1 MLDGIMRRM
10 SSSHSVNASE
20 DVASVGSD
28 IPITSKEALSGS
40 FEDRW
45 LKLEAKSL
53 SGQPIQLKAKT
64 LDTIAALK
72 HQLPSQKD
80 SLSWDYLLFHNGKQL
95 HDEQTL
101 ADAGLTDGTKLS
113 FVLCPL
119 AVASMGSDV
128 GELFVQA
135 VQQGSVEIVR
145 IKIVIV
151 GRDRTGKTSFKRS
164 LLNEKFQ
171 PIEPSTSVAKAE
183 LAVCEASNWRR
194 VSDKDREFLDRQI
207 ARAAIHVER
216 NASARSSGSEDK
228 SKSVNTKVDQ
238 SETAMHSNDDRQST
252 ANDSSE
258 IGTSYDRQNEAL
270 TPNDDNER
278 NKSTDEFD
286 EAAALNETI
295 ACVMKQF
302 QEDPILL
309 KQEDSKLHIAMWD
322 LGGQEPLLPG
332 QGQAITPG
340 CIVFIVFNAAE
351 PLDEEAKSFYL
362 HSVDSEPIPIQNFWI
377 EKNCDA
383 VSLWASVTSLVGEH
397 HSSDLRSFPLL
408 TDYIGKSK
416 NCASPVMFLI
426 GTHAKD
432 VDEKMIKKQNEFLSK
447 LFHKKAFKKHIIRP
461 TTQPHDWF
469 FCVENSVS
477 DPDSPNEDPGVTVVK
492 QLIEKMACDVS
503 PKPLIPATWSVLEK
517 ILDALEAKLGS
528 ALSNIKVIMP
538 FANRFCRM
546 SKERELCAALSY
558 LDEAGSVIFP
568 QRSKKLK
575 NIVVTKPRWL
585 FNVFS
590 IVASVC
596 NSSPLL
602 SEAWEQAQETGI
614 VSWDLI
620 DHRLKEAGVKQI
632 EYAIV
637 LNLLNCFFIL
647 CSKPGSFA
655 VAVSYQTDYFVPCL
669 LNFVYE
675 GPFSAASPAIP
686 DMPKPLSLIV
696 SSCKIDFI
704 PEQLHFKLMTCCI
717 EKYQEN
723 NEPTLARNYSVYQVQ
738 KGVKLELIYH
748 LKKYIIVTIDTQKS
762 CREIAP
768 ICTDIRRFITE
779 TLDEVKK
786 PGLPQLQ
793 LSLNIQLCGPTVPV
807 DTNRLVCIDAY
818 KANEDTPLRRN
829 IDRRVVELNHI
840 EKVGLDCWFYD
851 QKDEVIRQTSQH
863 TLELEVNSKCTDE
876 EIVSVAFTI
885 STRWTL
891 LVSLLAPTL
900 FSVYKI
906 HEIERENPIIFM
918 QARTALTMWTSHF
931 GNQANRQILIK
942 TMCDKRVGCRLEA
955 NAAFGEQLVTYV
967 SPYRIVL

>member
-1 MLDGIMRRM
+1 M
-10 SSSHSVNASE
+10 S
-20 DVASVGSD
+20 
-28 IPITSKEALSGS
+28 
-40 FEDRW
+40 
-45 LKLEAKSL
+45 
-53 SGQPIQLKAKT
+53 
-64 LDTIAALK
+64 
-72 HQLPSQKD
+72 
-80 SLSWDYLLFHNGKQL
+80 
-95 HDEQTL
+95 
-101 ADAGLTDGTKLS
+101 
-113 FVLCPL
+113 VLCHFGGYIIRIVCVKCVG
-119 AVASMGSDV
+119 AVTSMGSDV

-135 VQQGSVEIVR
+135 LQQGSVEIVR

-171 PIEPSTSVAKAE
+171 PIQPSTSVAKAE

-207 ARAAIHVER
+207 ARAAIHAEH
-216 NASARSSGSEDK
+216 NASARSSGSEDE

-238 SETAMHSNDDRQST
+238 SETAMHSNDDKQST

-258 IGTSYDRQNEAL
+258 IGTSYDRLNEAL
-270 TPNDDNER
+270 TPNDDNES

-286 EAAALNETI
+286 EAVALNETI
-295 ACVMKQF
+295 ARVMKQF
-302 QEDPILL
+302 QGDPVLL
-309 KQEDSKLHIAMWD
+309 KQEDTKLHIAMWD

-362 HSVDSEPIPIQNFWI
+362 HSVDSEPIPIHNFWI

-408 TDYIGKSK
+408 TDYIGKSM

-432 VDEKMIKKQNEFLSK
+432 IDEKMIKKQNEFLSK
-447 LFHKKAFKKHIIRP
+447 LFHRKAFKKHIIRP

-477 DPDSPNEDPGVTVVK
+477 DPDSPNEDPGVTIVK
-492 QLIEKMACDVS
+492 QLIEKMACDLS

-517 ILDALEAKLGS
+517 ILDALEGKLGS
-528 ALSNIKVIMP
+528 ALSNVKVIMP
-538 FANRFCRM
+538 FANRLCRM

-568 QRSKKLK
+568 QRSRKLK
-575 NIVVTKPRWL
+575 NIVVTNPRWL

-596 NSSPLL
+596 YPSPLL

-620 DHRLKEAGVKQI
+620 DHRLKEVGVKQE

-655 VAVSYQTDYFVPCL
+655 GAVSYQTDYFVPCL
-669 LNFVYE
+669 LNFVHE
-675 GPFSAASPAIP
+675 GPFAAASPAIP
-686 DMPKPLSLIV
+686 EMPKPLSLIV

-723 NEPTLARNYSVYQVQ
+723 NEPILARNYSVYQVQ

-748 LKKYIIVTIDTQKS
+748 SKKYIIVTIVTQKS

-786 PGLPQLQ
+786 PGLSQLQ
-793 LSLNIQLCGPTVPV
+793 LSLNIQLSGPTVPV
-807 DTNRLVCIDAY
+807 DPNRLVCIDEY
-818 KANEDTPLRRN
+818 KANENRSLRRN
-829 IDRRVVELNHI
+829 INRRFVELSHS

-851 QKDEVIRQTSQH
+851 QDDDVIRQTSQR
-863 TLELEVNSKCTDE
+863 TLELEANSKCTDK
-876 EIVSVAFTI
+876 EIVSVAFNV
-885 STRWTL
+885 STRWVK
-891 LVSLLAPTL
+891 LVSLLEPTV

-906 HEIERENPIIFM
+906 DEIEQEHRGIFM
-918 QARTALTMWTSHF
+918 RARKALTMWTSHF
-931 GNQANRQILIK
+931 GNEASRQLLINA
-942 TMCDKRVGCRLEA
+942 MCDKRVGCRLEA
-955 NAAFGEQLVTYV
+955 NSAFGEQLVTYV
-967 SPYRIVL
+967 SPPCIVI